1 MNAFVKRRENVA
13 WDLLIRN
20 VTYQWRTN
28 TQGQDSVSVFMDHSW
43 TVVSLG
49 QMNIFSNTAK
59 EKKQPQNSQQA
70 LGATMMLDQCL
81 PLLTQEFYLKKK
93 SGGKTTIALLEFAM
107 RLPA

>member
-1 MNAFVKRRENVA
+1 
-13 WDLLIRN
+13 
-20 VTYQWRTN
+20 
-28 TQGQDSVSVFMDHSW
+28 MDHSW

-49 QMNIFSNTAK
+49 QMNILATQQKKKK
-59 EKKQPQNSQQA
+59 EKKQPRNSQQA

-93 SGGKTTIALLEFAM
+93 KVGERPQLHSLEFAM